1 MIWRWRP
8 MTVERLTSGWMYW
21 PPVMCHCS
29 SSTSR
34 RTRPKSSGSIR
45 STCSKSQ
52 DSPRVNTNSGYSS
65 QRSAAE
71 RNVASASS
79 TPACQDHSHT
89 GSMWALPIMWTI
101 TKRPISYVCLRLFL
115 LNYRRRLWPAPKDV
129 LPGLSLDGS
138 GRQSAD
144 DEPLQDDEGGDGR
157 QHGQHPA
164 RGDHLGRGLGVVA
177 LEIEDA
183 DRDREQRGFTQE
195 YVRHDELSPGEDRRE
210 HEHRGEAWQYERQNN
225 PQERAEARAAVHHGR
240 LVEGWRYAVEEPL
253 KHPGRKRHQDGDVDH
268 RRADV
273 RVEQVPPGEVPVER
287 YDDDQRRN
295 HLQGKHADQLIGVL
309 ALQMISPLVVI
320 IPLYRYFARLHLLDS
335 HISTSMVYIAIL
347 VPIATWMLKGFFDG
361 IPPALDEAAMVDG
374 CTRFGAFL
382 RVVLPLI
389 LPGLTSVFVLTA
401 ILAWGEFI
409 VPYILLSKPSLL
421 PISIGILNFQGNY
434 AQTSTQVVAA
444 GGVLAMLPAIA

>member
-1 MIWRWRP
+1 
-8 MTVERLTSGWMYW
+8 MTVERLTSGWTYW
-21 PPVMCHCS
+21 PAVMRHRPL
-29 SSTSR
+29 STSR
-34 RTRPKSSGSIR
+34 RTLSKSSGSIR

-101 TKRPISYVCLRLFL
+101 TKRPISYVCLRLFF

-157 QHGQHPA
+157 QHGKHPA

-210 HEHRGEAWQYERQNN
+210 HERRGQARQDEWQDN
-225 PQERAEARAAVHHGR
+225 PQERAEARAAVNHGR
-240 LVEGWRYAVEEPL
+240 LVEGCRYAVEKTL
-253 KHPGRKRHQDGDVDH
+253 KHPGRKRHQNGDVDH

-273 RVEQVPPGEVPVER
+273 RVEQVQSGEVPVER
-287 YDDDQRRN
+287 YDDDQRGY
-295 HLQGKHADQLIGVL
+295 HLQGEHADQ
-309 ALQMISPLVVI
+309 Q
-320 IPLYRYFARLHLLDS
+320 R
-335 HISTSMVYIAIL
+335 
-347 VPIATWMLKGFFDG
+347 
-361 IPPALDEAAMVDG
+361 
-374 CTRFGAFL
+374 
-382 RVVLPLI
+382 
-389 LPGLTSVFVLTA
+389 
-401 ILAWGEFI
+401 
-409 VPYILLSKPSLL
+409 
-421 PISIGILNFQGNY
+421 
-434 AQTSTQVVAA
+434 VVAA
-444 GGVLAMLPAIA
+444 EVQAGECVGSGGGDHHRADAPRQRELERVEQEHRELRRVQHLDVVLERRGLRDQPERRDVDLLLGPDREGEHPQERSAEEHQRGGEHQVGQRVADPAPGLAASHTVPSERSNLL

>member
-45 STCSKSQ
+45 SACSKSQ
-52 DSPRVNTNSGYSS
+52 DSPRVKTNSGYSS

-138 GRQSAD
+138 GRQGAD

-195 YVRHDELSPGEDRRE
+195 YVRHNELSPGEDSRE
-210 HEHRGEAWQYERQNN
+210 HEHRGEARQDERQND
-225 PQERAEARAAVHHGR
+225 PQERAEARAAVNHGR
-240 LVEGWRYAVEEPL
+240 LVEGWGYAVEEPL
-253 KHPGRKRHQDGDVDH
+253 QHPGRKRHQDGDVDH
-268 RRADV
+268 RRAEM
-273 RVEQVPPGEVPVER
+273 RVEQVQPGEVPVER
-287 YDDDQRRN
+287 YDDDQRRY
-295 HLQGKHADQLIGVL
+295 HLQGEDADQQRAVATEVQAGECVGRRGGDHHSADATSHGEFERVDQEHRELRRVED
-309 ALQMISPLVVI
+309 
-320 IPLYRYFARLHLLDS
+320 LD
-335 HISTSMVYIAIL
+335 
-347 VPIATWMLKGFFDG
+347 
-361 IPPALDEAAMVDG
+361 
-374 CTRFGAFL
+374 
-382 RVVLPLI
+382 VVLQRGGLGDQAQRRDVDLLLGSDRKGEYPEQRPAEEHQGDGEHQVGQQVADPA
-389 LPGLTSVFVLTA
+389 PGLAAPHTA
-401 ILAWGEFI
+401 PSERSN
-409 VPYILLSKPSLL
+409 LL
-421 PISIGILNFQGNY
+421 
-434 AQTSTQVVAA
+434 
-444 GGVLAMLPAIA
+444 